1 MWHYFPNGKTVNTP
15 AWESREKRRRFLEK
29 GLAEKQEE
37 NEERA
42 WREWLVANGRQ
53 TSKIVKHQGV
63 EYTRVGDARWDNE
76 Y

>member
-1 MWHYFPNGKTVNTP
+1 
-15 AWESREKRRRFLEK
+15 LEK